1 LAQGNR
7 PRRRLE
13 VSFRHPELSNIE
25 PSLWALPGISM
36 SEALALTLFALAVW
50 YVFDALRAREAAVRF
65 AREACKQ
72 HGLQLLDDTVQ
83 GVRLRLGRDAE
94 GLTRFRRTF
103 LFEFSEDGFTRRSG
117 SLVMLGGV
125 VESMQ
130 LEPYRLS

>member
-1 LAQGNR
+1 
-7 PRRRLE
+7 
-13 VSFRHPELSNIE
+13 
-25 PSLWALPGISM
+25 M
-36 SEALALTLFALAVW
+36 SEALALTFFALAVW

-83 GVRLRLGRDAE
+83 AVRLRLGRDAE
-94 GLTRFRRTF
+94 GLARFRRTF

-125 VESMQ
+125 VESLQ

>member
-1 LAQGNR
+1 
-7 PRRRLE
+7 
-13 VSFRHPELSNIE
+13 
-25 PSLWALPGISM
+25 M
-36 SEALALTLFALAVW
+36 SEALALTLLALAVW
-50 YVFDALRAREAAVRF
+50 YVFDALRAREAAVRI

-94 GLTRFRRTF
+94 GLARFRRTF

-125 VESMQ
+125 VESLQ
-130 LEPYRLS
+130 LDPYRLS